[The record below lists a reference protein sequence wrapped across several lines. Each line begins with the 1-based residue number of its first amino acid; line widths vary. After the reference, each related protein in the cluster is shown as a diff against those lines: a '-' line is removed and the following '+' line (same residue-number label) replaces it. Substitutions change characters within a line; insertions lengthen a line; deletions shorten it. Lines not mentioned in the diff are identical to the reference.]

1 MLRCSGAISS
11 KRSVGGPP
19 RKHPA
24 SNFPVARLQP
34 DKHRRIDPER
44 KQIRGLLLV
53 DDHPI
58 LREGL
63 AHLINREGDL
73 KVCGQADT
81 LPKALSAVKELKP
94 ELVIADIALKG
105 GNGLELIKAILGL
118 DSELP
123 ILILSV
129 LDEALFAE
137 RSLRAGA
144 RGYVMKQEPIDELM
158 GAIRRVL
165 RGGRYLSQRMQE
177 RLLDNLS
184 SGPGNGSTPNIECLS
199 NRELEVFHL
208 VGQGHGTRQIAEQL
222 CLSIKTIETYRA
234 HIKEKLKFRT
244 GMELIR
250 AAIKVATEEERF

>member
-1 MLRCSGAISS
+1 
-11 KRSVGGPP
+11 
-19 RKHPA
+19 
-24 SNFPVARLQP
+24 VARVQP

-44 KQIRGLLLV
+44 KQARGLLLV

-81 LPKALSAVKELKP
+81 LPKALVAVKALKP

-118 DSELP
+118 DPELP

-184 SGPGNGSTPNIECLS
+184 SGPGNGSTPKIDCLS

-208 VGQGHGTRQIAEQL
+208 VGQGHGTREIAEQL

-234 HIKEKLKFRT
+234 HIKEKLKLRT

-250 AAIKVATEEERF
+250 AAIKVATEEQRF